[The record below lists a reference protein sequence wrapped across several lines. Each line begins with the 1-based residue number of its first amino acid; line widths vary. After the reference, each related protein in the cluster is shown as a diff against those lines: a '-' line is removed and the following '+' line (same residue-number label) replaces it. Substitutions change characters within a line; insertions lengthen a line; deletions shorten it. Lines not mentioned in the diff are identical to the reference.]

1 MNMASNDFIKD
12 ISKFELRD
20 IIDAMSHQ
28 VEHLEKSQLELMAAL
43 AEEPDD
49 KDFQQAHTENIASLE
64 KKKKTINEFKTYL
77 KEIDF
82 AYYLEHYR
90 NSPVPQ
96 PAVQTELVVSP
107 VPEQEPVN
115 EDGGVYL

>member
-1 MNMASNDFIKD
+1 MSSNDFIKD

-28 VEHLEKSQLELMAAL
+28 VEHLEKSQIELRAAL
-43 AEEPDD
+43 DEDPADT
-49 KDFQQAHTENIASLE
+49 DFSEAYNENIISLE
-64 KKKKTINEFKTYL
+64 KKKRTIAEFKAYL

-90 NSPVPQ
+90 NALLADAAPPAQPPV
-96 PAVQTELVVSP
+96 S
-107 VPEQEPVN
+107 
-115 EDGGVYL
+115 EDTGVYL

>member
-1 MNMASNDFIKD
+1 MMNMASNDFIKD

-28 VEHLEKSQLELMAAL
+28 VEHLEKSQMELLAAL

-64 KKKKTINEFKTYL
+64 KKRKTINEFKTYL

-96 PAVQTELVVSP
+96 PTVQTDVVVSP
-107 VPEQEPVN
+107 VPEQ
-115 EDGGVYL
+115 DGVYL

>member
-28 VEHLEKSQLELMAAL
+28 VEHLEKSQMELLAAL
-43 AEEPDD
+43 AEEPEDH
-49 KDFQQAHTENIASLE
+49 DFQQAHAENIVSLE
-64 KKKKTINEFKTYL
+64 RKKKTIHEFKAYL

-90 NSPVPQ
+90 NTPVPE
-96 PAVQTELVVSP
+96 VQTEVEVTP
-107 VPEQEPVN
+107 VPNQELVG